1 MVIIANKNRN
11 KSKPIQE
18 EINLPL
24 KKIWHTIFMAT
35 QLDSQT
41 EVLTDEPKQFAVFM
55 LNDDYTTWDFC
66 VRIITS
72 VFHKTLMEADA
83 ITHDIHTKGRGLCG
97 IYSYEIAETK
107 AAIVEKQAREEG
119 FPMRCRLEAQ

>member
-1 MVIIANKNRN
+1 
-11 KSKPIQE
+11 
-18 EINLPL
+18 
-24 KKIWHTIFMAT
+24 MAT

-41 EVLTDEPKQFAVFM
+41 EVLTDEPKKFIVFM

-66 VRIITS
+66 VRIIMS
-72 VFHKTLMEADA
+72 VFHKTLIEADA

-107 AAIVEKQAREEG
+107 AAVVEQQARKEG
-119 FPMRCRLEAQ
+119 FPMRCRLEET